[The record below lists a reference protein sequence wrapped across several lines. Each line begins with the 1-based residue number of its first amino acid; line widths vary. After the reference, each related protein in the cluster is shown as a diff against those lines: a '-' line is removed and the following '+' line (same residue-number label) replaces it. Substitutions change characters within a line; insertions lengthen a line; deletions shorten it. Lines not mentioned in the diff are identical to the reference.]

1 MKTAI
6 EVDVEAARSALYI
19 SSGSYEEAGI
29 ILNMT
34 DEEVVDAVLKHCKC
48 WGIWRAGED

>member
-1 MKTAI
+1 MKTTI
-6 EVDVEAARSALYI
+6 DIDIEAAKSALYI

-34 DEEVVDAVLKHCKC
+34 DEEVVDAVLRHCKC
-48 WGIWRAGED
+48 WGIHKVGEN